1 MTHTHRAIYKRK
13 EDLYVGG
20 DLKHYLP
27 QIDFVLK
34 MSFP

>member
-1 MTHTHRAIYKRK
+1 MTHRAIKGR
-13 EDLYVGG
+13 EDLDVGG